1 MAPKKL
7 LTALHGYFQ
16 KNSVFEIVDRH
27 GNSRQ
32 GVVKESWYS
41 ANIVDI
47 ALIELNEDSTS
58 FDIFMPVYTTPV
70 KLGDDLNVISRR
82 AVDTPEEYTECFEK
96 SAVTA
101 VIRNTAL
108 IHSTYYA
115 EAGMSGCGV
124 VTTRIGNKFALV
136 GVHVASHDKT
146 TAVEPLVPV
155 GPPSKK
161 RKTQDMAVTRE
172 EFDEAM
178 MTVNSNIHGHGSYC
192 LICEIARV
200 DGLLEML
207 ST

>member
-16 KNSVFEIVDRH
+16 NNSVFEIVDRH
-27 GNSRQ
+27 GISRQ
-32 GVVKESWYS
+32 GFVRESWYL

-58 FDIFMPVYTTPV
+58 FDSFMPVHTTPV
-70 KLGDDLNVISRR
+70 ELGDGLNVISRR
-82 AVDTPEEYTECFEK
+82 AVPTPEEYTEFLET
-96 SAVTA
+96 TA
-101 VIRNTAL
+101 VIAVMRNTSL
-108 IHSTYYA
+108 IQSTYYS

-124 VTTRIGNKFALV
+124 VATRVGNSFALV
-136 GVHVASHDKT
+136 GVHVAKHDT
-146 TAVEPLVPV
+146 TTPVEPLSSA

-161 RKTQDMAVTRE
+161 RKLLGVTRE

-178 MTVNSNIHGHGSYC
+178 MTVDSNIHGHGSYC
-192 LICEIARV
+192 LICEISRV

-207 ST
+207 SA